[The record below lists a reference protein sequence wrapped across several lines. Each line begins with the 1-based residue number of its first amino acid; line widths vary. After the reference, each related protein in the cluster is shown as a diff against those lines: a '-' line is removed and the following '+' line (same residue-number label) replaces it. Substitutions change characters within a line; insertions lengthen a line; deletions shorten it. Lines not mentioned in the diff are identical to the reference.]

1 MPRERGCP
9 RSRRR
14 AELGQVACQG
24 PMLGSETWAWDCEG
38 TAEVSPQG
46 SSVEWFFRDSCRL
59 SPLTKPD
66 ATDKLPTYL

>member
-1 MPRERGCP
+1 
-9 RSRRR
+9 
-14 AELGQVACQG
+14 
-24 PMLGSETWAWDCEG
+24 MLGSETWAWDCEG